1 MLAPLTAAGEQLAQA
16 MVVAI
21 RVRPQLS
28 NQADQGLSQSKRR
41 QRVRLQLSKEEVFP
55 LDLTL
60 NQAQPQHRL
69 PHLGLDVEAAA
80 NNLKKNRKNKLKSRL
95 RKLKTQNQRC

>member
-28 NQADQGLSQSKRR
+28 NQADQGLRPSKRR

-60 NQAQPQHRL
+60 NQAQHRL
-69 PHLGLDVEAAA
+69 PHLGLDAEAAA

-95 RKLKTQNQRC
+95 RKL